1 MKLYELTQNY
11 LNLLDLLENPEV
23 PAEMVQ
29 AALEEVEGN
38 FEDKVENIIK
48 LIKSVE
54 GDIKAY
60 KEEEMRLSTR
70 RRTLENKVA
79 NLKVYLE
86 SSLKAIGK
94 KEIKGK
100 LFTLKIQKNAPSVV
114 IDDLNTIPKEYL
126 KESLILVDKTKLKED
141 LKNGLEIPGA
151 RLETKESLRIR

>member
-23 PAEMVQ
+23 PAEVVQ
-29 AALEEVEGN
+29 VALEEVEGN
-38 FEDKVENIIK
+38 FEDKAENIIK

-60 KEEEMRLSTR
+60 KEEELRLSTR
-70 RRTLENKVA
+70 RKILENKVT
-79 NLKVYLE
+79 NLKEYLE

-100 LFTLKIQKNAPSVV
+100 LFTLRIQKNAPSVV

-126 KESLILVDKTKLKED
+126 TVIEKIDKTKLKED

-151 RLETKESLRIR
+151 RLEASESLRIR

>member
-38 FEDKVENIIK
+38 FEDKAENIIK

-60 KEEEMRLSTR
+60 KEEEIRLSTR
-70 RRTLENKVA
+70 RRTLENKVI

-141 LKNGLEIPGA
+141 LKNGLEIAGA
-151 RLETKESLRIR
+151 RLEASESLRIR

>member
-23 PAEMVQ
+23 PADIIQ
-29 AALEEVEGN
+29 SAIEEVEGN
-38 FEDKVENIIK
+38 FEDKAENIVK

-54 GDIKAY
+54 GDIKTY
-60 KEEEMRLSTR
+60 KEEELRLSTR
-70 RRTLENKVA
+70 RKTLENKVI

-126 KESLILVDKTKLKED
+126 KESIVLVDKTKLKDD
-141 LKNGLEIPGA
+141 LKNGLDVPGA
-151 RLETKESLRIR
+151 RLQSTESLRIR

>member
-23 PAEMVQ
+23 PAEIIQ
-29 AALEEVEGN
+29 SALAEVEGN
-38 FEDKVENIIK
+38 FEDKAENIIK

-60 KEEEMRLSTR
+60 KEEELRLSTR
-70 RRTLENKVA
+70 RKTLENKVA
-79 NLKVYLE
+79 NLKEYLE

-94 KEIKGK
+94 NEIKGK
-100 LFTLKIQKNAPSVV
+100 LFTLKIQKNAPSVI

-141 LKNGLEIPGA
+141 LKNGLEIAGA
-151 RLETKESLRIR
+151 RLEASESLRIR

>member
-38 FEDKVENIIK
+38 FEDKAENIIK

-60 KEEEMRLSTR
+60 KEEEIRLSTR
-70 RRTLENKVA
+70 RRTLENKVI

-100 LFTLKIQKNAPSVV
+100 LFTLKIQKNAPSVI

-141 LKNGLEIPGA
+141 LKNGLEIAGA
-151 RLETKESLRIR
+151 RLEASESLRIR